1 MKIFKRTL
9 SLVLAVLMLASMA
22 IVMASAVDKTAP
34 RTGTISYPSRDELT
48 GDIIVDGEG
57 NPVMKTTEASYGT
70 RPVITDVVNSDPE
83 IQVGTKTYRFYMPD
97 SWYNDRNDNYDG
109 KNLDSCSAGI
119 YWWTTSYNSDDYKG
133 DNAQGWPGFRIL
145 EQDPD
150 DPHIFVA
157 HVPEDAGT
165 IIFDNTVDGGQSN
178 QHPNY
183 GFNYQTIDVMTKY
196 VDVDD
201 DPYGFYENGLESMD
215 GMIYVVNPKDT
226 TVNEFSGATTTKGDW
241 FYYYGEGK
249 YGLTPELGD
258 TYFANGDFPSSLQI
272 SDTSIYNYLND
283 DPTYDVLCNAEP
295 ANLEVSTDDAD
306 IAKVSAVAANEGSEM
321 WKSKVT
327 VTGVKEG
334 TTKIT
339 FKETLD
345 DGEGN
350 KTESYRTCA
359 VENTYLKP
367 KITTGP
373 KTIYVGKTASIATV
387 KLATS
392 VTYSSSKTSVATVSN
407 KGVVKGV
414 AAGTATITITAKAG
428 SVINKTT
435 AKVTVKKMANPI
447 TVKAKT
453 AKVSSKKKSTLA
465 PAKYVAVTKAQ
476 GTLTYKKLKG
486 DGKITIA
493 KNGKMTVKKGLKKGK
508 TYSVYVQ
515 VTAKGNAKY
524 LAGTKKFTA
533 KIKVS

>member
-1 MKIFKRTL
+1 
-9 SLVLAVLMLASMA
+9 
-22 IVMASAVDKTAP
+22 
-34 RTGTISYPSRDELT
+34 
-48 GDIIVDGEG
+48 
-57 NPVMKTTEASYGT
+57 
-70 RPVITDVVNSDPE
+70 
-83 IQVGTKTYRFYMPD
+83 
-97 SWYNDRNDNYDG
+97 
-109 KNLDSCSAGI
+109 
-119 YWWTTSYNSDDYKG
+119 
-133 DNAQGWPGFRIL
+133 
-145 EQDPD
+145 
-150 DPHIFVA
+150 
-157 HVPEDAGT
+157 
-165 IIFDNTVDGGQSN
+165 
-178 QHPNY
+178 
-183 GFNYQTIDVMTKY
+183 
-196 VDVDD
+196 
-201 DPYGFYENGLESMD
+201 
-215 GMIYVVNPKDT
+215 
-226 TVNEFSGATTTKGDW
+226 
-241 FYYYGEGK
+241 
-249 YGLTPELGD
+249 
-258 TYFANGDFPSSLQI
+258 
-272 SDTSIYNYLND
+272 
-283 DPTYDVLCNAEP
+283 
-295 ANLEVSTDDAD
+295 
-306 IAKVSAVAANEGSEM
+306 M